1 MSDTIAAIATG
12 GGVSAIGI
20 IRLSGDDAIKIADCV
35 FCMKNGKRL
44 ADSESRR
51 LYYGQLLDA
60 GGDVLDLCL
69 CTVSRAPG
77 SYTGEDT
84 AELQC
89 HGSPVVLAEA
99 MEALFAAG
107 ARQAKAGEFTKRA
120 FLNGRMDLTQ
130 AEAVSDLIEA
140 ETAPVAKNAAGQLS
154 GAISLKL
161 DRVYNMLVNMMSHFH
176 AVIDYPDEDIDDFA
190 AGKYITLLEDSEKTL
205 KNLLSTVERG
215 KIMKDG
221 IKSAII
227 GRPNTGKSSLLNA
240 LLGYDRAIVTNIAGT
255 TRDII
260 EEKVKLGDVLLRLSD
275 TAGIRESGDVLER
288 LGIERARAAA
298 GEAQLVFAVFDGA
311 EELVPED
318 IEIIDTAIK
327 APRAIAIINK
337 SDLGLEADM
346 TTVRRSGLPVY
357 EISASLGTGID
368 ELSAAVAKMFLP
380 EQKLSAG
387 DILTSA
393 RQAAAAEEALSAVN
407 SAKTAIVTGVTPD
420 AALTEIEAALSAIGS
435 LTGKV
440 VREDVTARIFERF
453 CVGK

>member
-1 MSDTIAAIATG
+1 MSGTIAAIATG

-20 IRLSGDDAIKIADCV
+20 IRLSGDDAIRIADSV
-35 FCMKNGKRL
+35 FRMKSGQCL

-60 GGDVLDLCL
+60 GGDVIDLCL

-89 HGSPVVLAEA
+89 HGSPVVLAGA
-99 MEALFAAG
+99 MDALFAAG

-161 DRVYNMLVNMMSHFH
+161 DRVYDTLLNMMSHFH
-176 AVIDYPDEDIDDFA
+176 AVIDYPDEDIDDFT
-190 AGKYITLLEDSEKTL
+190 AGKYIASLEDSANIL

-240 LLGYDRAIVTNIAGT
+240 VLGYDRAIVTDIAGT

-260 EEKVKLGDVLLRLSD
+260 EEKVKLGDVILRLSD
-275 TAGIRESGDVLER
+275 MAGIRESGDAVER

-298 GEAQLVFAVFDGA
+298 AEAQLVFAVFDGA
-311 EELVPED
+311 EALLPED
-318 IEIIDTAIK
+318 MEIIEMAKK
-327 APRAIAIINK
+327 APRAVAIINK

-346 TTVRRSGLPVY
+346 TAVRGSGLPVY
-357 EISASLGTGID
+357 EISASLGTGV
-368 ELSAAVAKMFLP
+368 EALSAAVAKMVLP
-380 EQKLSAG
+380 QETPAAG
-387 DILTSA
+387 EILTSA
-393 RQAAAAEEALSAVN
+393 RQAAAAGEALSAVS
-407 SAKTAIVTGVTPD
+407 SAKAAIEMGVTPD

-435 LTGKV
+435 LT
-440 VREDVTARIFERF
+440 ER
-453 CVGK
+453 